1 MAASLS
7 FTSLQEHL
15 AAAAIPISAAEA
27 HGAITGLLCGGLDS
41 DETAAGVLGD
51 PGDDPGFPG
60 VLATARE
67 QVRGQLEDGEFAF
80 TPLLPPDDT
89 PLVQRIDMLT
99 RWCAGFIAGFSRA
112 PPDDIASGEGEG
124 EGAEF
129 LADVTALADAAGT
142 VGEADYAEI
151 IEYLRVG
158 VQILYEERMSGGA

>member
-1 MAASLS
+1 MAESLS

-41 DETAAGVLGD
+41 DEIAAGVLGD
-51 PGDDPGFPG
+51 PGDDPGFPE

-67 QVRGQLEDGEFAF
+67 QVRGQLADGEFGF
-80 TPLLPPDDT
+80 TLLLPPDDT
-89 PLVQRIDMLT
+89 PLVQRIAMLI

-112 PPDDIASGEGEG
+112 PPDDIASDEGT
-124 EGAEF
+124 EF

-158 VQILYEERMSGGA
+158 VQILYEERMSGGV